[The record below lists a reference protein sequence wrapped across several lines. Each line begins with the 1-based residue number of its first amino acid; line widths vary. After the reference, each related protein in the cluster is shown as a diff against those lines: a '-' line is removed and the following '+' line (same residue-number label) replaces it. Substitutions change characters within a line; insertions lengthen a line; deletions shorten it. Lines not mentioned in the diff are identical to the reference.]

1 MMNPRSRGAVSAAGG
16 FLRVVLISM
25 LGLLGATSAAG
36 AATADLT
43 ATARAILGAD
53 QGVYAEST
61 DGTVLL
67 AQAADRPV
75 HPASVSKVPTTLALL
90 RKLGPEHRFVT
101 TFAGSGRILD
111 GTLYGDLSVESEGD
125 PSLVDEDALLVAER
139 LKQSG
144 IQRVAGHLVVSRSL
158 TFDWR
163 SDDDGSL
170 LQRALSGLT
179 PPAAWAAVR
188 ELQDS
193 GTPGTGQPGIRFTAA
208 AAWPANGVSDSRG
221 VELLQRQ
228 PLVIYRSQPL
238 LPLVKS
244 LNDYS
249 NNIFKPFA
257 DAAGGATAVEALA
270 RSVLPPEMSIE
281 VTLGDGAGTD
291 PSNRLS
297 PRATVKLL
305 RALEKELA
313 TSGHALY
320 DILPVAGIDDGTLH
334 ERLNGADEAGRVV
347 GKTGT
352 FGDYGASALA
362 GAILTT
368 DRGTVYF
375 AILNH
380 NVPVPQARLRQDRF
394 VRALLAHLH
403 SVPWHYVR
411 DPRPAVARAEVSI
424 APR

>member
-1 MMNPRSRGAVSAAGG
+1 
-16 FLRVVLISM
+16 LRVVVISI
-25 LGLLGATSAAG
+25 LGLLGTVSASG
-36 AATADLT
+36 AELASLA
-43 ATARAILGAD
+43 AAARTLLGAD
-53 QGVYAEST
+53 QGVYVETT

-101 TFAGSGRILD
+101 TFTGSGRILD

-144 IQRVAGHLVVSRSL
+144 IRRIAGNLLTRSPL
-158 TFDWR
+158 TFDWH
-163 SDDDGSL
+163 SDDDGTL
-170 LQRALSGLT
+170 LRRALSGLT

-188 ELQDS
+188 ELDQS
-193 GTPGTGQPGIRFTAA
+193 EPPEAAPGTHQPGIRFAAA
-208 AAWPANGVSDSRG
+208 AAWPANGVGNARG
-221 VELLQRQ
+221 VELPQKQ
-228 PLVIYRSQPL
+228 PLIIYRSQPL
-238 LPLVKS
+238 LPLMKS

-257 DAAGGATAVEALA
+257 DAAGGAAAVETLA
-270 RSVLPPEMSIE
+270 RGVVPPEMSSEI
-281 VTLGDGAGTD
+281 TLGDGAGTD

-297 PRATVKLL
+297 PRVTVKLL

-313 TSGHALY
+313 TNGHALY
-320 DILPVAGIDDGTLH
+320 DILPVAGVDDGTLH
-334 ERLNGADEAGRVV
+334 DRLDGPGEAGRVV

-352 FGDYGASALA
+352 FGDYGASALT
-362 GAILTT
+362 GAIATT
-368 DRGTVYF
+368 DQGTVYF

-380 NVPVPQARLRQDRF
+380 GVPVPQARLRQDRF
-394 VRALLAHLH
+394 VRALLADLH
-403 SVPWHYVR
+403 SVPWKYVR
-411 DPRPAVARAEVSI
+411 DPRPAVARAQVAI

>member
-1 MMNPRSRGAVSAAGG
+1 
-16 FLRVVLISM
+16 M
-25 LGLLGATSAAG
+25 LGLLGTASAAG
-36 AATADLT
+36 AELADLA

-53 QGVYAEST
+53 QGVYAETT

-75 HPASVSKVPTTLALL
+75 HPASVSKIPTTLALL
-90 RKLGPEHRFVT
+90 RKLGPEHRFAT
-101 TFAGSGRILD
+101 TFSGSGHILN

-125 PSLVDEDALLVAER
+125 PSLVDEDALLVAEQ

-144 IQRVAGHLVVSRSL
+144 IQQIAGNLLTRGTL

-163 SDDDGSL
+163 SDDDGTL
-170 LQRALSGLT
+170 LRRALAGLT

-188 ELQDS
+188 ELEEA
-193 GTPGTGQPGIRFTAA
+193 GTPATWQPGIRFVTA
-208 AAWPANGVSDSRG
+208 G
-221 VELLQRQ
+221 VEGMATGIGDGREPLQER

-257 DAAGGATAVEALA
+257 DAAGGAAAVEALA
-270 RSVLPPEMSIE
+270 RSVLPPEMNSE

-320 DILPVAGIDDGTLH
+320 DILPVAGVDDGTLH
-334 ERLNGADEAGRVV
+334 DRLNGPGEAGRVV

-352 FGDYGASALA
+352 FGDYGASALV
-362 GAILTT
+362 GAIPTT
-368 DRGTVYF
+368 DQGTVYF

-380 NVPVPQARLRQDRF
+380 DVPVPQARQRQDRF
-394 VRALLAHLH
+394 VRALLAQLH
-403 SVPWHYVR
+403 SVPWKYVR
-411 DPRPAVARAEVSI
+411 DPRPAVARAQVAI